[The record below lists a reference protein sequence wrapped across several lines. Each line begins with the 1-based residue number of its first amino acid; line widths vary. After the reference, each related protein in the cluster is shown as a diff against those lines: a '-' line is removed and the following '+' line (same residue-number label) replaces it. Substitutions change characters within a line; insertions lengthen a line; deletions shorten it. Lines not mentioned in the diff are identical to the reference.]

1 MIEVIIFY
9 SYLLV
14 ECVTGI
20 IVFLVMLSRH
30 NQRITEQSKKVLEQ
44 ADTKLPADR
53 RRVGRARL
61 ESEADSDV
69 QIAIDLDTDPG
80 DNKV

>member
-20 IVFLVMLSRH
+20 GVFLVMLSRH
-30 NQRITEQSKKVLEQ
+30 NRRITEQSKKVLEQ
-44 ADTKLPADR
+44 ADTKLPAG
-53 RRVGRARL
+53 RVARAKPL
-61 ESEADSDV
+61 ESEDSDV
-69 QIAIDLDTDPG
+69 QVAIELETDPG
-80 DNKV
+80 DDL

>member
-1 MIEVIIFY
+1 MVEVIIFY

-20 IVFLVMLSRH
+20 VVFLVMLSRH

-44 ADTKLPADR
+44 GEAKLPAA
-53 RRVGRARL
+53 RVPRAQL
-61 ESEADSDV
+61 ESQDSDFHF
-69 QIAIDLDTDPG
+69 AIELETDPG
-80 DNKV
+80 DKL